1 MLDTAVI
8 LGWINV
14 RVCFVPGVW
23 ASATPSVT
31 MLSEA
36 HTRCFHIG
44 ELHWPSTGSS
54 ILFWPSCSP
63 KAYMPLWTALW
74 WPHNP
79 IMALTMS
86 RSSCGSVEVVTVGC
100 ETGTFSAD
108 QRIAMLFHYVWKERL
123 RHFGDCQACTIHCRS
138 SLQRMMRNRLQ
149 SLSHK
154 YGCSFEL
161 SAIAFMLHLRCC
173 YRLVVPL

>member
-1 MLDTAVI
+1 MVKEKVRLLCRSLTRVDHVIGETRYVIATAAWW
-8 LGWINV
+8 LWITKGQQ
-14 RVCFVPGVW
+14 GVTP
-23 ASATPSVT
+23 ARARATLPVT

-108 QRIAMLFHYVWKERL
+108 QRIEI
-123 RHFGDCQACTIHCRS
+123 DCHS
-138 SLQRMMRNRLQ
+138 
-149 SLSHK
+149 
-154 YGCSFEL
+154 E
-161 SAIAFMLHLRCC
+161 
-173 YRLVVPL
+173 